1 MAEAG
6 RDRRH
11 GQARAAGIAAG
22 TCFALAL
29 AGFGAAL
36 DGYSQVAWPVA
47 LLGAAG
53 VPRAA
58 AFNLLGFIVP
68 GLLAGFVA
76 LRRRDLLPG
85 GAGAGA
91 RLGWTLALLA
101 AAAFAAQGVLPL
113 DATAP
118 DAGRGRLH
126 GVAWGLW
133 WIAFTAAAL
142 GLAGSALRARRWL
155 PAAGHL
161 AAGLLV
167 AVAAGLDAGALPAA
181 LAQRV
186 AFAAWFAWLAWAGW
200 RGGEGGAARR
210 AAR

>member
-1 MAEAG
+1 MEEAG
-6 RDRRH
+6 RDRRQ

-22 TCFALAL
+22 ACFALAL

-36 DGYSQVAWPVA
+36 EDYSHGAWPVA

-68 GLLAGFVA
+68 GLLAAFVA

-85 GAGAGA
+85 DAGAGA
-91 RLGWTLALLA
+91 RLGWTLALLS
-101 AAAFAAQGVLPL
+101 AAAFAAQGLLPL
-113 DATAP
+113 DASAP

-133 WIAFTAAAL
+133 WIAFTVAAL
-142 GLAGSALRARRWL
+142 ALAGSALRAGRRL
-155 PAAGHL
+155 AAAGHL

-167 AVAAGLDAGALPAA
+167 AALAGLDAGALPVA
-181 LAQRV
+181 LAQRA

-200 RGGEGGAARR
+200 RPLR
-210 AAR
+210 